1 MMKRC
6 YQIGILLAGVG
17 VIGWILWTVGLATV
31 ASNLS
36 VIGTWLLAFIAL
48 YLFAQLAFMIGWWV
62 VMDPETRVCGFVKL
76 FGVYLAGD
84 TINYLVP
91 SGNLGGEPVKAY
103 LLRDTLGFGRA
114 LSSIVIHKH
123 AELIAQWV
131 LLVGG
136 LIVCLIYL
144 KLPSLVTLAN
154 TAIVAGLGGS
164 LLLMTW
170 ALSTCTIS
178 PILRRLASWRP
189 LASYLETHQPAAD
202 ALATRIREFYEEQ
215 WQWFLIAIVWC
226 LIGWCGGLLETY
238 LILRILSPGE
248 GWSTAVAVETMV
260 MASNLVFVFVPAR
273 LGSAEGVR
281 VGVFL
286 LVGLPAAQGVAYGAI
301 RRARELAWILPG
313 LVILWKRH
321 LGWFTQ
327 RRSETPPVQ
336 LA

>member
-1 MMKRC
+1 MRRA

-36 VIGTWLLAFIAL
+36 VIGTWLLAFIIL
-48 YLFAQLAFMIGWWV
+48 YLFAQLAYMIGWWV
-62 VMDPETRVCGFVKL
+62 VMDPEARACGFLKL

-84 TINYLVP
+84 TVNYLVP

-114 LSSIVIHKH
+114 LTSIVIHKH
-123 AELIAQWV
+123 AELVAQWV

-136 LIVCLIYL
+136 LTICLTYL
-144 KLPSLVTLAN
+144 ELPRSVTLAN
-154 TAIVAGLGGS
+154 TVIVGGLGGS

-170 ALSTCTIS
+170 ALMTGTIS
-178 PILRRLASWRP
+178 PILRRLSDWRP
-189 LASYLETHQPAAD
+189 LASYLQTHQPAAD
-202 ALATRIREFYEEQ
+202 ALATQIRTFYSEQ
-215 WQWFLIAIVWC
+215 GRWFLVATGWC

-238 LILRILSPGE
+238 LVLRILSPAE
-248 GWSTAVAVETMV
+248 GWSTAVAVET
-260 MASNLVFVFVPAR
+260 LVLAFNIVFSFVPAR

-286 LVGLPAAQGVAYGAI
+286 LVGLPAAQGVAYGAV
-301 RRARELAWILPG
+301 RRVREVAWILPG
-313 LVILWKRH
+313 FVILWKRH

-327 RRSETPPVQ
+327 QRSGTPPPQ